1 MVYYVAND
9 KNNPIIIPDDIRP
22 IGFGNEGIV
31 YNVGG
36 VAVKI
41 VNKDSW
47 MDENKVDYLSSVVP
61 PKLIVMPMQPI
72 YDKVG
77 NYSGYIMKLLDCVKA
92 EEARLN
98 LIRCEDLIQ
107 SIKFIKSDSKLLA
120 EQKVALKD
128 TKIRNAVISN
138 RTNLI
143 NVIDPDRYLTPFCF
157 RCSMTEVEEFKTENN
172 YWVNKLFESIFN
184 EMINQSADGH
194 KNKAFRFYMREELT
208 SVMDRRYVPEFIQ
221 EEVKDFDTV
230 QDYMDHKQ
238 QYVKSRGLLNRF

>member
-9 KNNPIIIPDDIRP
+9 KNNPIIIPDNKEP

-31 YNVGG
+31 YNIGG

-41 VNKDSW
+41 VNKTSW

-61 PKLIVMPMQPI
+61 PKLILMPMQPI
-72 YDKVG
+72 YSKEG
-77 NYSGYIMKLLDCVKA
+77 KYSGYIMKLLDCVKG
-92 EEARLN
+92 EDARLN
-98 LIRCEDLIQ
+98 LIRCDDLIQ

-128 TKIRNAVISN
+128 TKIRNAVVSN

-157 RCSMTEVEEFKTENN
+157 RCSMTEIEEFKKEND
-172 YWVNKLFESIFN
+172 YWINKLFESLFK
-184 EMINQSADGH
+184 EMINQSADGA
-194 KNKAFRFYMREELT
+194 KNQKFRFYMREEIE
-208 SVMDRRYVPEFIQ
+208 SVMDRAHVPEFIQ
-221 EEVKDFDTV
+221 GEVKGFNTV
-230 QDYMDHKQ
+230 QDYMDHKH